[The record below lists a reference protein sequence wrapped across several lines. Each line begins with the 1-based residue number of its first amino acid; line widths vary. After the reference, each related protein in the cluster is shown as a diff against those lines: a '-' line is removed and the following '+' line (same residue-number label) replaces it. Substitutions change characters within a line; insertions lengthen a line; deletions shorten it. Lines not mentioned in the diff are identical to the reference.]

1 MNNST
6 TTNVMSFTI
15 KELFSAELLRK
26 PIRSYSGW
34 TMFFIRQIKIFRLAF
49 KRFSEDRA
57 QLRASALTYYS
68 ILSIVPIIAMVF
80 GIAKGF
86 GFESFLKEELLK
98 NFSGQEK
105 VLEWILTFVDR
116 YLSHIKGGV
125 IAGVGIVLLLWSV
138 MKLLG
143 NIESSFNDIW
153 QIKKSRVISRK
164 MSDYISLVVITPV
177 LLFVSSSTT
186 IFLSEQIQS
195 SSRVFPLLEY
205 IGPIL
210 SFFVS
215 LIPYVLIW
223 LVFTLLYIIMPN
235 TKVEFKSA
243 MIGGIIAGTM
253 FQFLQ
258 WGYFYSQSMLT
269 SYGAIYGSF
278 AALPLFLIWMQLSWL
293 IVLFGAEVAFA
304 NQNVE
309 HYEAEAESVSISNHI
324 KRTVTIILLRE
335 IIVNFKN
342 GDSPKTAE
350 ELSNKLGMSVRLV
363 REILYELFE
372 ANIISETITKNVKE
386 NAYQP
391 AQDIQKLTIA
401 YVFDLLDKR
410 GHDNITIEDTKG
422 FESMKKAIDSVMEE
436 VQKSRN
442 NKLVYELG

>member
-1 MNNST
+1 
-6 TTNVMSFTI
+6 MSFKI
-15 KELFSAELLRK
+15 KELFTGDLLRK
-26 PIRSYSGW
+26 PVSSYSRW
-34 TMFFIRQIKIFRLAF
+34 TLFLIRQIKIFRLAF
-49 KRFSEDRA
+49 KGFTEDRV

-68 ILSIVPIIAMVF
+68 ILSIVPIVAMVF

-98 NFSGQEK
+98 NFSNQEK

-116 YLSHIKGGV
+116 YLSHIKGGL
-125 IAGVGIVLLLWSV
+125 IAGVGIVILLWSV

-153 QIKKSRVISRK
+153 QIKKARVMSRK

-195 SSRVFPLLEY
+195 SSHVFPLLEY

-210 SFFVS
+210 SFFIG
-215 LIPYVLIW
+215 LIPYILIW

-243 MIGGIIAGTM
+243 LIGGIIAGTM

-258 WGYFYSQSMLT
+258 WGYFYFQSMLT

-293 IVLFGAEVAFA
+293 IVLLGAEMAFA

-309 HYEAEAESVSISNHI
+309 HYEAESESFNISNHM
-324 KRTVTIILLRE
+324 KRTVTILLLKD
-335 IIVNFKN
+335 IIDKFRNGEPPETPEKLANKN
-342 GDSPKTAE
+342 
-350 ELSNKLGMSVRLV
+350 GMSVRLV
-363 REILYELFE
+363 REILYELLE

-391 AQDIQKLTIA
+391 AQDIHKLTIG
-401 YVFDLLDKR
+401 YVFNLLDKR
-410 GHDNITIEDTKG
+410 GMDNITIEDIKG
-422 FESMKKAIDSVMEE
+422 FESMKKTIDKLMEE
-436 VQKSRN
+436 IQISKN
-442 NKLVYELG
+442 NKLIHELS

>member
-1 MNNST
+1 
-6 TTNVMSFTI
+6 MSFKI
-15 KELFSAELLRK
+15 KELFSADFLRK
-26 PIRSYSGW
+26 PIRYYSGR
-34 TMFFIRQIKIFRLAF
+34 TMFLIRQIKIFRLTF
-49 KRFSEDRA
+49 KGFTEDRV

-68 ILSIVPIIAMVF
+68 ILSIVPIVAMVF

-86 GFESFLKEELLK
+86 GFESFLKDELLQ

-116 YLSHIKGGV
+116 YLTHIRGGL
-125 IAGVGIVLLLWSV
+125 IAGVGIVVLLWSV

-153 QIKKSRVISRK
+153 QIKKSRVMSRK
-164 MSDYISLVVITPV
+164 LSDYISLVVITPV

-195 SSRVFPLLEY
+195 SSMLFPLFEY
-205 IGPIL
+205 IGPML
-210 SFFVS
+210 SFFVG
-215 LIPYVLIW
+215 LIPYILIW

-235 TKVEFKSA
+235 TKVQFKSA
-243 MIGGIIAGTM
+243 LIAGMIAGTM

-258 WGYFYSQSMLT
+258 WGYFYFQGMLT

-278 AALPLFLIWMQLSWL
+278 AALPLFLFWLQLSWL

-309 HYEAEAESVSISNHI
+309 HFEAESESFSISNHM

-335 IIVNFKN
+335 IVMNFKN
-342 GDSPKTAE
+342 GDSPETAE
-350 ELSNKLGMSVRLV
+350 ILANKFGMSVRLV
-363 REILYELFE
+363 RDILYELLE
-372 ANIISETITKNVKE
+372 SNIISETVTKNVKE

-391 AQDIQKLTIA
+391 AQDIQKLSIG
-401 YVFDLLDKR
+401 YVFNLLDKR
-410 GHDNITIEDTKG
+410 GQDNITIEDVKG
-422 FESMKKAIDSVMEE
+422 FESMKKAIDSLMEE
-436 VQKSRN
+436 IQKSKN
-442 NKLVYELG
+442 NKLIHELG